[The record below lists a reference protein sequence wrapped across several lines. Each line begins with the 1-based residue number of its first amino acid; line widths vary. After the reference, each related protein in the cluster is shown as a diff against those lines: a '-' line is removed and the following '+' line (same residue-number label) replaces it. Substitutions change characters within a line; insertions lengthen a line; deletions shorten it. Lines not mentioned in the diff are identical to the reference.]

1 MINVIEITIKEFKDN
16 IYEKYIELFPDEEQR
31 DWEKI
36 RVTYNNGIE
45 KFYAIVSEDTIVGFF
60 MLEKIKDYPY
70 YLDYFGIFKQYQNKG
85 YGSLAIKELIKKV
98 GSEGLIGEIEKEDQN
113 DIKTIKRFEFYKR
126 LGFRKIDSEYY
137 LYKVYYTPIE
147 CCNSKEISKERYDEI
162 FFDYYK
168 LNCGEDEIR
177 KKCKIIK

>member
-1 MINVIEITIKEFKDN
+1 MIEVKEITIEEFEN
-16 IYEKYIELFPDEEQR
+16 QIYDGYILLFPDEEQR
-31 DWEKI
+31 DWDKI

-45 KFYAIVSEDTIVGFF
+45 KIYAIVSEDTIAGFF
-60 MLEKIKDYPY
+60 MLEKINNYPY

-85 YGSLAIKELIKKV
+85 YGTQAIKELIKKV